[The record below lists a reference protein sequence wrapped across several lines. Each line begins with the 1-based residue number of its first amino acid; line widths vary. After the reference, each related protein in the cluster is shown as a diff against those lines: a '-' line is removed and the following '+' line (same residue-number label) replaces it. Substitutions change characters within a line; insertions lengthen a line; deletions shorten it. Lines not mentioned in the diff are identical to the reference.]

1 MGVWETTRGELA
13 TASDREFERRVL
25 PLLHVFHP
33 GMIQPPQ
40 LQHLDRSGI
49 DLVVW
54 SDGPKFPW
62 VVQCKGFKEKEI
74 GPSQMGQMLLSI
86 EKFRKSRYSCER
98 YVLLHNRTSQNS
110 EARSEVEAALLRLVE
125 EGRATEAWL
134 WDRQTFIKNVKERLA
149 ASVLSRISED
159 AALYAS
165 MQSSLFLYG
174 SAYVP
179 CVPVSSRILTI
190 DRGALGRLE
199 EGKKVGS
206 GDSIVGLLM
215 SPAVS
220 RWTLLTGPFGTGKTT
235 AVLRVTRELGRDA
248 IYVRAEDM
256 SDSGGGIGT
265 NLLLARIVTAAH
277 LFNDLEDASRPIV
290 DRLAGETLARIL
302 RSQDTNLTLIIDG
315 LDENRIYY
323 RLDGIRRLTNELAE
337 LSCPVIL
344 TTRQEHF
351 DAMFSNFEKSFVD
364 MSRKGG
370 LGRIGRIFNFDK
382 WSDGEVKQLLA
393 GAREMS
399 TPAQSENLAQFAA
412 ALENGRADRLYG
424 DLLRH
429 PLFLQMILEEAA
441 EGRIGRRSRA
451 ELVRDW
457 IERKI
462 QRDIDVDRPTP
473 VEVADLGTFVE
484 AVMVLHERL
493 ANIMTVAGD
502 DGTYSLAEQIASI
515 DVERVASD
523 VFQRGRIDIAEV
535 LGCSLLTPV
544 SHRVRGA
551 MQLRFCL
558 RVCHEF
564 FLAAH
569 LHRSRTVPDGYPD
582 IVSELWAELGRPSQ
596 G

>member
-1 MGVWETTRGELA
+1 M
-13 TASDREFERRVL
+13 D
-25 PLLHVFHP
+25 
-33 GMIQPPQ
+33 
-40 LQHLDRSGI
+40 
-49 DLVVW
+49 
-54 SDGPKFPW
+54 
-62 VVQCKGFKEKEI
+62 
-74 GPSQMGQMLLSI
+74 
-86 EKFRKSRYSCER
+86 
-98 YVLLHNRTSQNS
+98 
-110 EARSEVEAALLRLVE
+110 
-125 EGRATEAWL
+125 
-134 WDRQTFIKNVKERLA
+134 
-149 ASVLSRISED
+149 
-159 AALYAS
+159 
-165 MQSSLFLYG
+165 
-174 SAYVP
+174 
-179 CVPVSSRILTI
+179 
-190 DRGALGRLE
+190 
-199 EGKKVGS
+199 
-206 GDSIVGLLM
+206 
-215 SPAVS
+215 
-220 RWTLLTGPFGTGKTT
+220 
-235 AVLRVTRELGRDA
+235 
-248 IYVRAEDM
+248 
-256 SDSGGGIGT
+256 
-265 NLLLARIVTAAH
+265 
-277 LFNDLEDASRPIV
+277 
-290 DRLAGETLARIL
+290 
-302 RSQDTNLTLIIDG
+302 
-315 LDENRIYY
+315 
-323 RLDGIRRLTNELAE
+323 
-337 LSCPVIL
+337 
-344 TTRQEHF
+344 
-351 DAMFSNFEKSFVD
+351 
-364 MSRKGG
+364 
-370 LGRIGRIFNFDK
+370 RIGRIFNFDK

-399 TPAQSENLAQFAA
+399 TPAQSENLAHFAA

-473 VEVADLGTFVE
+473 AEVADLGTFVE
-484 AVMVLHERL
+484 EVMVLHERL

-515 DVERVASD
+515 DVERVASE
-523 VFQRGRIDIAEV
+523 VFQRDRIDIAEV